1 MPGKVWF
8 VGAGPGAADLL
19 TLRALRVLEQANL
32 VLYDALVGAEVLDHA
47 PQAQKVL
54 VGKRYAR
61 ESTEQSEIDRLLVCA
76 AREHEIVVR
85 LKGGDPTL
93 FGRLDEEVEALN
105 GAGIPWEIVPGVTAA
120 TAAAAVLGRS
130 LTRRGRSRRVVIATP
145 RTGRGEPPNHRW
157 ARWLEPDDTAVL
169 YMASH
174 VASASAAALLEQ
186 GFTPATAVAL
196 VHAATRPDQ
205 WVMRTTLGA
214 LAAGLVQEPAAD
226 DRPVLLV
233 VGTPAE
239 ETDAGSGAP

>member
-19 TLRALRVLEQANL
+19 TLRALRIMGQADII
-32 VLYDALVGAEVLDHA
+32 LYDALVGPEVLDHA
-47 PQAQKVL
+47 PQARKL
-54 VGKRYAR
+54 AVGKRYAR
-61 ESTEQSEIDRLLVCA
+61 VSTEQSEIDRLLVSSA
-76 AREHEIVVR
+76 MDHAVVVR

-93 FGRLDEEVEALN
+93 FGRLDEEIAALD
-105 GAGIPWEIVPGVTAA
+105 AVGIAWEIVPGVTAA

-145 RTGRGEPPNHRW
+145 RSGRGEAPNHRW

-174 VASASAAALLEQ
+174 VASDSARALLEQ
-186 GFTPATAVAL
+186 GFTPETAVAL
-196 VHAATRPDQ
+196 IHAATRQDQ

-214 LAAGLVQEPAAD
+214 LAAGLVQEPATE
-226 DRPVLLV
+226 DRPALLI
-233 VGTPAE
+233 VGAPAE
-239 ETDAGSGAP
+239 

>member
-1 MPGKVWF
+1 
-8 VGAGPGAADLL
+8 L
-19 TLRALRVLEQANL
+19 TLRALRVLKQADL
-32 VLYDALVGAEVLDHA
+32 LLYDALVGAEVLDHA

-61 ESTEQSEIDRLLVCA
+61 ESTEQSEIDRLLLRA
-76 AREHEIVVR
+76 AQEYSVVVR

-93 FGRLDEEVEALN
+93 FGRLDEEIEALN

-214 LAAGLVQEPAAD
+214 LAAGLVREPAAD

-233 VGTPAE
+233 VGAPAE
-239 ETDAGSGAP
+239 EMDAGSGTP

>member
-1 MPGKVWF
+1 MLER
-8 VGAGPGAADLL
+8 ADLI
-19 TLRALRVLEQANL
+19 
-32 VLYDALVGAEVLDHA
+32 LYDALVGAEVLEHA

-61 ESTEQSEIDRLLVCA
+61 ESTEQSEIDRLLVRA
-76 AREHEIVVR
+76 AQQYAVVVR

-93 FGRLDEEVEALN
+93 FGRLDEEIAALN
-105 GAGIPWEIVPGVTAA
+105 LAQVPWEIIPGVTAA

-174 VASASAAALLEQ
+174 VASESAAALLKQ
-186 GFTPATAVAL
+186 GFTATTAVAL

-205 WVMRTTLGA
+205 WIMRTTLGA
-214 LAAGLVQEPAAD
+214 LAAGSVQEPAAE

-233 VGTPAE
+233 VGAPAE
-239 ETDAGSGAP
+239 